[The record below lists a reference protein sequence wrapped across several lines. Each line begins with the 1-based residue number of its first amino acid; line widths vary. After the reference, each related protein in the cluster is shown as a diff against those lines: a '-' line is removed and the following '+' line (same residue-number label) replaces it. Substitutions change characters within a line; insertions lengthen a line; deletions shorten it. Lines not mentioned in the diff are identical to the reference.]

1 MMESKYWRNAD
12 WDEVRNFN
20 VKSNGWVNQIMNITT
35 EGVWYLNYTYLRNK
49 KKCFKN
55 SLFLSNHSEQQL
67 LHKPFFFNLK
77 HMGVANIWTK
87 WYDNFKYYWVIFKS
101 KV

>member
-49 KKCFKN
+49 KKSVSKTACSYQITLN
-55 SLFLSNHSEQQL
+55 SNCYISHFFL
-67 LHKPFFFNLK
+67 
-77 HMGVANIWTK
+77 I
-87 WYDNFKYYWVIFKS
+87 
-101 KV
+101 